1 MKKLFLLVFLHLAG
15 TSLWSQIRFDVSKM
29 KKTEVPKLLTDKKPE
44 TQYLEMTYGGFSFLN
59 NFNTKEIE
67 GRIIKKIQYVYTD
80 YPKDFDYTELNF
92 QRFAALYVLMPSV
105 FNKPWIE
112 WEIVKQTK
120 CQSSYEAS
128 KMFHGFVITFK
139 QGPAPNT
146 LINFTPDVLTKL
158 DAIHSSVDLA
168 PVKSDDDL
176 SNFLCSK
183 EMKISDVKY
192 TNKASGIRMFTQT
205 EPGEFSIVKGLMLTT
220 GSAEGAKGPNN
231 SPSTSFANNV
241 VPSQDKQLLGSLQN
255 TGTSVL
261 LPNYLTST
269 GSLASAA
276 YLFDQ
281 STVEF
286 DIRINADS
294 LVFKYAFASEEYPE
308 YLEFNDAFGLF
319 ITGPGLN
326 DNPKESTLNLATLP
340 DGKTPIS
347 VSSINHLKN
356 QEYYTPNDF
365 KTNPKIFKT
374 WQYDGFTKVMTAKV
388 KIKPMQTYHLKF
400 TIADYGDPFY
410 DSAIFI
416 DAFATSAK
424 SRPL

>member
-1 MKKLFLLVFLHLAG
+1 MLLIIAG
-15 TSLWSQIRFDVSKM
+15 TIVRSQIRFDVSKM
-29 KKTEVPKLLTDKKPE
+29 KKSEVPKLIVEKKPE
-44 TQYLEMTYGGFSFLN
+44 MQYLEMTYGGFSFVN
-59 NFNTKEIE
+59 NFNAKEIE

-80 YPKDFDYTELNF
+80 FPKDFDYTELNF

-120 CQSSYEAS
+120 CSGSYEAS

-139 QGPAPNT
+139 EGPAPNT
-146 LINFTPDVLTKL
+146 IINLAPDLLTKL
-158 DAIHSSVDLA
+158 DAIHSSVDFTTI
-168 PVKSDDDL
+168 KSDEEL

-192 TNKASGIRMFTQT
+192 TNKASGVRMFTQT

-220 GSAEGAKGPNN
+220 GQAEGAKGPNN
-231 SPSTSFANNV
+231 SPSTSFVNSV
-241 VPSQDKQLLGSLQN
+241 VPTQDKQLLGALQN
-255 TGTSVL
+255 TSTSVL
-261 LPNYLTST
+261 FPSYITSS
-269 GSLASAA
+269 GSVATASF
-276 YLFDQ
+276 LFDQ
-281 STVEF
+281 ATVEF

-319 ITGPGLN
+319 ITGVGLN

-356 QEYYTPNDF
+356 NDYYVPNDF

-388 KIKPMQTYHLKF
+388 KIKPMHTYHIKL